1 MGLGDI
7 WYQHLYTIKYHTYI
21 GYEHQ
26 WQKGPACIIS
36 ISYHRHGRTCKTVYF
51 PLLLHLLS
59 MLCIVMK
66 SFHTVSVSVPPPCY
80 RSGTLGSWSFSHR
93 WGWQVTAEHAYTLRM
108 WLCMKWHGTW
118 LYGVHRTCA
127 EMAAVS
133 HGTIHASAVS
143 TPLWWI
149 LKKHAIKS

>member
-7 WYQHLYTIKYHTYI
+7 WYQHLHTIKYHTYI

-26 WQKGPACIIS
+26 RQKGPAYIIS
-36 ISYHRHGRTCKTVYF
+36 ISYHRHGCTCKTVYF

-66 SFHTVSVSVPPPCY
+66 SFHTVLVSVPPPCY
-80 RSGTLGSWSFSHR
+80 CSGTWGILVILPKVRVAGYSWTRIHR
-93 WGWQVTAEHAYTLRM
+93 TYVALQEVA
-108 WLCMKWHGTW
+108 W

-127 EMAAVS
+127 KMAAVS
-133 HGTIHASAVS
+133 RGTIHASAVS
-143 TPLWWI
+143 ALLRWI
-149 LKKHAIKS
+149 